1 MNLVLEFS
9 FQFSCIVITPVQ
21 LTWLLIRCSIPV
33 LNILNLII
41 TLFEVTLRSY
51 RVCFI
56 PLIDQLADFLTKPFH
71 KHRYVL
77 FTRKLVCAGPPSL
90 REGVKEIFSSQSKLF
105 V

>member
-1 MNLVLEFS
+1 MASNPMFHAHTKYIKLDY
-9 FQFSCIVITPVQ
+9 
-21 LTWLLIRCSIPV
+21 
-33 LNILNLII
+33 
-41 TLFEVTLRSY
+41 LFVCEKVTLKSY

-56 PLIDQLADFLTKPFH
+56 PLIDQHVDFLTKPFH